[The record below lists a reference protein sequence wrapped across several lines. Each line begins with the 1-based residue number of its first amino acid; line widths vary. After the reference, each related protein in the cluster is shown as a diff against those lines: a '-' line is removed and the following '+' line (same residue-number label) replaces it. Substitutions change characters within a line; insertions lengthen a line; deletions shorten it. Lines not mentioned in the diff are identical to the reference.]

1 MPTLV
6 REVKAVDRYV
16 LDPVRFSALTVPV
29 RVLMGTESA
38 AHLKASAAATQA
50 ALPHSDIVELPGQGH
65 AAMDT
70 APQLFLDEVIRFFT

>member
-1 MPTLV
+1 VANRAGSKDL
-6 REVKAVDRYV
+6 R
-16 LDPVRFSALTVPV
+16 
-29 RVLMGTESA
+29 SA